1 MTRRSPEFSCF
12 RNTTLCNK
20 QNDKLGQK
28 VPNDFF
34 KFLTSLQKANIPLLK
49 NWNWQRFLVWQ
60 MINTRTMSFSPW
72 KLSIHP
78 LSQSDD
84 NNVKRYTFRKF
95 YRHGYIYILQICT
108 VLYASW
114 YSITLLWLWSFVTCL
129 PFHRDWNVW
138 QWKQWGDLLFTA
150 IQQSKQEAP
159 SHLLNLQTLQK

>member
-1 MTRRSPEFSCF
+1 MHFYQFNTFSLQKNYSTGNIKHTLRVTNALKPHTVPVTRRSPEFSCF

-49 NWNWQRFLVWQ
+49 NWNWPRFLVWQ

-72 KLSIHP
+72 KLSTHP

-95 YRHGYIYILQICT
+95 YRHGYIY
-108 VLYASW
+108 
-114 YSITLLWLWSFVTCL
+114 
-129 PFHRDWNVW
+129 
-138 QWKQWGDLLFTA
+138 FTDMYC
-150 IQQSKQEAP
+150 IVCQ
-159 SHLLNLQTLQK
+159 LV